1 MIENVSVGDARSVS
15 LRKSLLLLVMICVG
29 PTLILIG
36 FNAVENY
43 HLYRSKTQSETI
55 RLAEIFVSDVDREL
69 AAIESGLQ
77 VLATSN
83 ALANG
88 NLQQFH
94 EIAKAAVK
102 SQIVYNY
109 ILTDSNGHQVM
120 NTLVPFGK
128 DLPKKGT
135 PIQLAKVFTSKR
147 PVLTDYFVGP
157 VTGKGAIALG
167 VPVFNDKAE
176 VQYSLNVGLAPEKLA
191 DLLKKRQIAEGWLAA
206 LIDSSGTIVG
216 RTREDSKYIGTK
228 AVPDLL
234 SNISALRNATMDTV
248 TKEGLRVSSA
258 FATSEKWGW
267 SIVVGAP
274 KDTVEAQLQKSVIYA
289 TLTIALI
296 LLAAGW
302 FGAKVIRHLTQSVE
316 SLNMAAL
323 ELMQGKPIARPKVNL
338 VEAEAIGQ
346 ALVKASKLTSE
357 VHFLAYHDALTNL
370 ANRSLFFEFLENC
383 FARARRDGESFS
395 LLALDLDHFK
405 AVNDQDGHAAGDAI
419 LKEVAARIFDEIR
432 AVDLAARIGGDEF
445 VILLMNAGAEPAREV
460 ASRLCGSL
468 SKPYVASKIA
478 ITASIGLVNWR
489 PAIADSHAL
498 MDLADKALYSA
509 KRIGRNTYFETG
521 PE

>member
-157 VTGKGAIALG
+157 VTVQLHLG
-167 VPVFNDKAE
+167 
-176 VQYSLNVGLAPEKLA
+176 
-191 DLLKKRQIAEGWLAA
+191 
-206 LIDSSGTIVG
+206 
-216 RTREDSKYIGTK
+216 
-228 AVPDLL
+228 
-234 SNISALRNATMDTV
+234 
-248 TKEGLRVSSA
+248 
-258 FATSEKWGW
+258 
-267 SIVVGAP
+267 
-274 KDTVEAQLQKSVIYA
+274 
-289 TLTIALI
+289 
-296 LLAAGW
+296 
-302 FGAKVIRHLTQSVE
+302 
-316 SLNMAAL
+316 
-323 ELMQGKPIARPKVNL
+323 
-338 VEAEAIGQ
+338 
-346 ALVKASKLTSE
+346 
-357 VHFLAYHDALTNL
+357 
-370 ANRSLFFEFLENC
+370 SLFSTTKRKSN
-383 FARARRDGESFS
+383 
-395 LLALDLDHFK
+395 
-405 AVNDQDGHAAGDAI
+405 
-419 LKEVAARIFDEIR
+419 
-432 AVDLAARIGGDEF
+432 
-445 VILLMNAGAEPAREV
+445 
-460 ASRLCGSL
+460 
-468 SKPYVASKIA
+468 
-478 ITASIGLVNWR
+478 TA
-489 PAIADSHAL
+489 
-498 MDLADKALYSA
+498 
-509 KRIGRNTYFETG
+509 
-521 PE
+521 